1 MTKLKKIFT
10 SLTLFLLLFCSSCGY
25 TPIFSKK
32 DVNFSIIKIEFLGD
46 KDVEK
51 SISNSLASYKNKPG
65 KQKKVALVIT
75 NSKKINIASKNA
87 KGEAETK
94 RISIDVNVKINLS
107 ENNFIEKDFSK
118 SSIYAVIDRKS
129 EQKSSENK
137 LIENLC
143 SEIAQQIIFEILKN
157 TK

>member
-1 MTKLKKIFT
+1 MIKLKKIFT
-10 SLTLFLLLFCSSCGY
+10 SLALLLFCSSCGY

-51 SISNSLASYKNKPG
+51 KISNALFSYKNKPG

-75 NSKKINIASKNA
+75 NSKNISIASKNS
-87 KGEAETK
+87 KGEALTNK
-94 RISIDVNVKINLS
+94 IVVDANVKIILA
-107 ENNFIEKDFSK
+107 ENNFLEKSFNK
-118 SSIYAVIDRKS
+118 SSIYTIINSKS
-129 EQKSSENK
+129 EQKLIVDK
-137 LIENLC
+137 LIANL
-143 SEIAQQIIFEILKN
+143 SNEIASQIIFEILKN